1 MIRRRDYKFFTEKVV
16 IITENYRL
24 IRLILVIITIMS
36 IKIDEKDLAILALIQ
51 EDSQRTA
58 KQIAK
63 KIGAPLTTVFAK
75 TKRMQEQGIIRGYH
89 AVVAAEKLGAGTSAF
104 ILASVSY
111 RSKADGA
118 PVSQRTV
125 AEEIAK
131 FAEVQEVHIITG
143 DWDLLVKLRAA
154 SVDAIGKFVVDKL
167 RLISGLEKTLTCMV
181 FETVKET
188 TAVALPVKKSVRA
201 QLEVA

>member
-1 MIRRRDYKFFTEKVV
+1 
-16 IITENYRL
+16 
-24 IRLILVIITIMS
+24 MS
-36 IKIDEKDLAILALIQ
+36 VKLDEKDLAILAVIQ
-51 EDSQRTA
+51 EDSKLTA

-63 KIGAPLTTVFAK
+63 KVGAPLTTIFAK
-75 TKRMQEQGIIRGYH
+75 MKRMEEQGIIKGYH
-89 AVVAAEKLGAGTSAF
+89 AVVAAEKLNAGTSAF

-111 RSKADGA
+111 RSMADGA

-143 DWDLLVKLRAA
+143 DWDLLVKLRAQ

-188 TAVALPVKKSVRA
+188 TTVDVLSKR
-201 QLEVA
+201 

>member
-1 MIRRRDYKFFTEKVV
+1 
-16 IITENYRL
+16 
-24 IRLILVIITIMS
+24 MS
-36 IKIDEKDLAILALIQ
+36 VKLDEKDFAILALIQ
-51 EDSQRTA
+51 ENSQLTA

-63 KIGAPLTTVFAK
+63 KIGSPLTTVFAK
-75 TKRMQEQGIIRGYH
+75 TKRMQEAGIIRGYR
-89 AVVAAEKLGAGTSAF
+89 ALIAADKLGAGTSAF

-125 AEEIAK
+125 AEEIAR

-143 DWDLLVKLRAA
+143 DWDLLVKLRAT

-167 RLISGLEKTLTCMV
+167 RLINGLEKTLTCMV

-188 TAVALPVKKSVRA
+188 TAVPLPTRRAERA
-201 QLEVA
+201 QLEVE

>member
-1 MIRRRDYKFFTEKVV
+1 
-16 IITENYRL
+16 
-24 IRLILVIITIMS
+24 MS
-36 IKIDEKDLAILALIQ
+36 LKLDGKDLAILTVLQ
-51 EDSQRTA
+51 EDSKLTA

-63 KIGAPLTTVFAK
+63 KVDAPLTTVFAK
-75 TKRMQEQGIIRGYH
+75 IKRMEDQGIIKSYH
-89 AVVAAEKLGAGTSAF
+89 ALVSAEKLGAGTTAF

-111 RSKADGA
+111 RSKSDGA

-143 DWDLLVKLRAA
+143 DWDLLVKLRAQ

-188 TAVALPVKKSVRA
+188 TMIDVLSKR
-201 QLEVA
+201 QL

>member
-1 MIRRRDYKFFTEKVV
+1 
-16 IITENYRL
+16 
-24 IRLILVIITIMS
+24 MS
-36 IKIDEKDLAILALIQ
+36 VKLDEKDLAILVLIQ
-51 EDSQRTA
+51 EDSQLTA

-63 KIGAPLTTVFAK
+63 KISAPLTTVFAK
-75 TKRMQEQGIIRGYH
+75 VKRMEELGVIRGYH
-89 AVVAAEKLGAGTSAF
+89 AVVAPEKLEAGTSAF

-111 RSKADGA
+111 RSKNDGP

-143 DWDLLVKLRAA
+143 DWDLLVKLRAS

-188 TAVALPVKKSVRA
+188 TTIALPLKRNLKT
-201 QLEVA
+201 